1 MVDLTFQH
9 RKQCCR
15 SHGESPCTSILPS
28 MCMWLRVGGEDVN
41 LCFQERLLKL
51 IFGFKLHECLVGVKT
66 HSSVWLQL
74 LLKPV
79 KWKQEHRGHAQRKD
93 FTPPR
98 LLFCYLG
105 KAAFI
110 GKVPVS
116 HPEPF
121 FRLYCWEGEV
131 KHNRYPEPSAGLQ
144 VQPRLLLHIHPVSP
158 SGLRLLWD

>member
-1 MVDLTFQH
+1 MLTCVSK
-9 RKQCCR
+9 R
-15 SHGESPCTSILPS
+15 GY
-28 MCMWLRVGGEDVN
+28 
-41 LCFQERLLKL
+41 
-51 IFGFKLHECLVGVKT
+51 FGFKLHECLVGVKT

-74 LLKPV
+74 LLKTV

-110 GKVPVS
+110 RKVPVS
-116 HPEPF
+116 HSEPF

-131 KHNRYPEPSAGLQ
+131 KHNHYPEPSAGLQ
-144 VQPRLLLHIHPVSP
+144 VQPRLLLHIHPVSL